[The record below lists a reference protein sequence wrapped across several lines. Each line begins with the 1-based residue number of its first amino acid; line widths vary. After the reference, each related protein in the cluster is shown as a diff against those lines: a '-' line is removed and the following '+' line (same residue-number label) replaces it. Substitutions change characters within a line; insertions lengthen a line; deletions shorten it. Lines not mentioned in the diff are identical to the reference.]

1 MKFLNLLIV
10 ISLTIFSGC
19 KALPETKTK
28 QRTKSEFQHILDE
41 AGVKGSIL
49 ILDDRNETYYSNNF
63 ETSNIGHLP
72 ASTYKIP
79 HSIIGLETG
88 ILSDSTIFKWDK
100 KPRAYK
106 SWEQDLS
113 LKQAFQYSCVP
124 CYQELAGKIGVDA
137 MIKHLQKLDY
147 PTMEVT
153 KASLRNFWLVGDSK
167 ISTQAQ
173 IQFLKRLYEHT
184 LPISPAT
191 QHSIKDILHI
201 KTLPTYSISGKTGL
215 AVLSDSYIG
224 WFVGYIE
231 TKEGS
236 VYFATCIMPG
246 DKATSQK
253 EIAKQRKKVTM
264 AALRSLEIIH

>member
-1 MKFLNLLIV
+1 MKSITWLFIV
-10 ISLTIFSGC
+10 SLTIFSGC
-19 KALPETKTK
+19 KGLQETTSKRLTK
-28 QRTKSEFQHILDE
+28 PEFQHILDE
-41 AGVKGSIL
+41 AGVEGSIL
-49 ILDDRNETYYSNNF
+49 ILDDSSETYYSNNF
-63 ETSNIGHLP
+63 ETSSIGHLP

-88 ILSDSTIFKWDK
+88 ILSDSTIFIWDK

-137 MIKHLQKLDY
+137 MIKHLRKLDY
-147 PTMEVT
+147 FTMDVT
-153 KASLRNFWLVGDSK
+153 KASLHDFWLVGDSK

-173 IQFLKRLYEHT
+173 VQFLKRLYEHT
-184 LPISPAT
+184 LPISSAT
-191 QHSIKDILHI
+191 HHTMKDILHI
-201 KTLPTYSISGKTGL
+201 KSFPTYSISGKTGL

-231 TKEGS
+231 TKEGP

-246 DKATSQK
+246 DKASSQK

-264 AALRSLEIIH
+264 AALRTLEIIP